1 MPPPIHADADTISET
16 VKTRGKLIVGIQ
28 TGNKPWG
35 YIERHRK
42 VSLDPA
48 SDPGTFFINTVE
60 LSSSD
65 TSYNQTTFTVV
76 SFRRTKQILNQVWEA
91 V

>member
-1 MPPPIHADADTISET
+1 

-48 SDPGTFFINTVE
+48 ADPGTFFIKTVK

-65 TSYNQTTFTVV
+65 ASYNQTTLTAV
-76 SFRRTKQILNQVWEA
+76 SFRRTMQR
-91 V
+91 

>member
-1 MPPPIHADADTISET
+1 

-35 YIERHRK
+35 HIERHRK

-48 SDPGTFFINTVE
+48 ADPGTFFINTVK

-65 TSYNQTTFTVV
+65 TSCNQTTFTAV
-76 SFRRTKQILNQVWEA
+76 SSARQAALAAQILNQVWEA